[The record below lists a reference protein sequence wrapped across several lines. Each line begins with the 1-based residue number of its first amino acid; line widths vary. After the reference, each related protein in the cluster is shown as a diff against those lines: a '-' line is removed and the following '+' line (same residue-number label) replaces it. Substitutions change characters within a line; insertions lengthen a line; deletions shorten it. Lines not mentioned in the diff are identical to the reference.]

1 MITTIWEGNHP
12 FRFIVAGLK
21 FFFNSKNKQH
31 KKKKNEDT
39 MSIPHNLSIAV
50 NLSSNSLQQFQ
61 IQFFMSKHK
70 DWK

>member
-1 MITTIWEGNHP
+1 MIATVFGEVITP
-12 FRFIVAGLK
+12 LDLLLL
-21 FFFNSKNKQH
+21 KNKQQH

-39 MSIPHNLSIAV
+39 MSIPYNLSIAV

-70 DWK
+70 D